1 LAFMT
6 IRRSFE
12 ILELQRGATLDDAR
26 QAYKDIVN
34 VWHPDRF
41 TANPRLKHKAEQK
54 MKEVNL
60 AYETV
65 KASFQKSPLSNGTL
79 TEEADNNPRKTHQ
92 DNYTAGEQTA
102 KGRSRTEIAAEMG
115 TTLILS
121 FYSYF
126 SAKLHH
132 FVEKDRP

>member
-12 ILELQRGATLDDAR
+12 ILELERDATLDDAR

-54 MKEVNL
+54 LKEVNV

-65 KASFQKSPLSNGTL
+65 KAFFKESTPSNGVL
-79 TEEADNNPRKTHQ
+79 EEKADNIPRQTHHGNDSRGQ
-92 DNYTAGEQTA
+92 QPA
-102 KGRSRTEIAAEMG
+102 KVRSRTEIAAEVG
-115 TTLILS
+115 TALILS
-121 FYSYF
+121 FCSYL
-126 SAKLHH
+126 SARLHH
-132 FVEKDRP
+132 FVEKDLP

>member
-1 LAFMT
+1 MAFMT

-65 KASFQKSPLSNGTL
+65 KASFQKSTLSNGTL
-79 TEEADNNPRKTHQ
+79 TEEADINPRKTHQ
-92 DNYTAGEQTA
+92 DNYTTGEQPA